1 MNNPPHHLPSTQ
13 SNFSSGPA
21 KPPFVHN
28 GFVAEIKF
36 LGSKRNKDPGAAAA
50 EEKRDLAGIVKNIER
65 VEIVTFS
72 VPLSPGLLA
81 AGLLSRQV
89 LNRKIIILF

>member
-50 EEKRDLAGIVKNIER
+50 EEKRDLAGIVNNIER
-65 VEIVTFS
+65 VEIVTIS
-72 VPLSPGLLA
+72 VPLSPAGCWA
-81 AGLLSRQV
+81 AVTSSAE
-89 LNRKIIILF
+89 